1 MFDQGEEEGSD
12 LSMFSTDRREYV
24 AVIEEYL
31 FMLLSEILLEHTGGG
46 CGNVFPPPVT
56 GSALHSKKH
65 NMLVPAKSS
74 FPANFCVQYTSPKLM
89 QLIKDN
95 KWYLAGIKS
104 MF

>member
-1 MFDQGEEEGSD
+1 MRNNTDVLRERERERERD
-12 LSMFSTDRREYV
+12 LSMCSTAET
-24 AVIEEYL
+24 
-31 FMLLSEILLEHTGGG
+31 HGGGG
-46 CGNVFPPPVT
+46 CESVFPPPVT

-74 FPANFCVQYTSPKLM
+74 FPANFCVQYTSPKFM

-95 KWYLAGIKS
+95 EWYLAGIKS